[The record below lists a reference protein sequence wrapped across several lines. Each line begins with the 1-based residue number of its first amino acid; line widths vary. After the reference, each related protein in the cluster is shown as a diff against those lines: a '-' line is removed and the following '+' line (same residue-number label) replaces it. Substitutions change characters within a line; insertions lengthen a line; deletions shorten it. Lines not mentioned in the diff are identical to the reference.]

1 MSRSDQ
7 SAPTLL
13 CTSCGNQQPG
23 DIHFCEKCGGPLTM
37 QAFTDPVMGIQTRGF
52 ALQNASSRPTSWI
65 VLVGVYLWMVPLLFL
80 GLFSWFGFAL
90 GLWESQRTGNSVEL
104 WIYGPLLLFFLAMGF
119 VAALVLV
126 KVTVN
131 FRRSRGSKFNPAQD
145 APTERPDSD
154 TEHCLACGKHFSAKD
169 EECPACGWSYRD

>member
-13 CTSCGNQQPG
+13 CTSCGSQQPG
-23 DIHFCEKCGGPLTM
+23 GIHFCEKCGGPLTM

-80 GLFSWFGFAL
+80 GLFSCFGFAL

-104 WIYGPLLLFFLAMGF
+104 WIYAPLLLFFLAMGV
-119 VAALVLV
+119 VAAIVLV

-131 FRRSRGSKFNPAQD
+131 YRRSRSSKTNRARGGLI
-145 APTERPDSD
+145 ERPEAE
-154 TEHCLACGKHFSAKD
+154 TESCLACGKNFAATD
-169 EECPACGWSYRD
+169 DACPACGWSYRD